1 MSLQSRPPFL
11 LLLAIAV
18 LSAALLGFEVA
29 LTRVFAVLLRYH
41 FAFLVI
47 SIAVCGL
54 GVGGYA
60 TYWLRRKR
68 ELSLASLAALFA
80 LSIAVALALML
91 RVVFARFPEA
101 YWLAAILVLVPFSIG
116 GAFLS
121 EAFARFSVWSGRLYA
136 WDLAGAAL
144 MALIVVEVLQ
154 FLSAINACLLMAALA
169 ALAGVLAARATDS
182 SIERKK
188 GNAAILVGIALI
200 AFLGMNLK
208 FNFLDIP
215 AIPPRLDA
223 DNLSLA
229 DKGMTQ
235 PLFT

>member
-68 ELSLASLAALFA
+68 ELSLASLASLAALFA

-101 YWLAAILVLVPFSIG
+101 YWLAAILVLIPFSIG

-136 WDLAGAAL
+136 
-144 MALIVVEVLQ
+144 
-154 FLSAINACLLMAALA
+154 
-169 ALAGVLAARATDS
+169 
-182 SIERKK
+182 
-188 GNAAILVGIALI
+188 
-200 AFLGMNLK
+200 
-208 FNFLDIP
+208 
-215 AIPPRLDA
+215 
-223 DNLSLA
+223 
-229 DKGMTQ
+229 
-235 PLFT
+235 